1 MHSRVIS
8 IKEMDERVQTARR
21 DRMENISKG
30 WTGEYGGRKK
40 LDEQDL
46 QGIDES

>member
-1 MHSRVIS
+1 LH
-8 IKEMDERVQTARR
+8 ERAQIARR
-21 DRMENISKG
+21 QIEWIENISKG
-30 WTGEYGGRKK
+30 WTREYGGRKK